1 MADTFGTPEISQ
13 EQSVQTTSNSRTII
27 ILLIL
32 IVAGGAVLGYLLY
45 KQSNEP
51 APVLEEVTESIEIP
65 TTPVAN
71 PAAGIS
77 EPAPG
82 TATPSTENSA
92 GGTFPE
98 NTPGGTANPAE

>member
-13 EQSVQTTSNSRTII
+13 EAPVQTGSNSRTII

-32 IVAGGAVLGYLLY
+32 IIGGGAVLGYLLY

-51 APVLEEVTESIEIP
+51 APVLEEVIQTVEVP
-65 TTPVAN
+65 TTPATTPAAN

-77 EPAPG
+77 EPATG
-82 TATPSTENSA
+82 TVPAP
-92 GGTFPE
+92 
-98 NTPGGTANPAE
+98 NTPVGLPTSAQE